1 MTYSSPFSQ
10 MLVKVVLTKGEN
22 QLVQLFLFLF
32 LAVVEGAVD
41 GKHNGHGDDGVAGH
55 EHLISRQ
62 QTN

>member
-1 MTYSSPFSQ
+1 M
-10 MLVKVVLTKGEN
+10 KVVLTKGEN

-32 LAVVEGAVD
+32 LAAVEGAVD